1 MRLDLMKSSGYLG
14 EVMRGSSSSSSSS
27 SSREG
32 GEVLP
37 WSDGGMVKQTEAN
50 F

>member
-14 EVMRGSSSSSSSS
+14 EVMRGSSSSS
-27 SSREG
+27 REG

-37 WSDGGMVKQTEAN
+37 WSDGGMVKQTDAN

>member
-14 EVMRGSSSSSSSS
+14 EVMRGSSSSSS
-27 SSREG
+27 REG

-37 WSDGGMVKQTEAN
+37 WSDGGMVKQTDAN

>member
-27 SSREG
+27 REG

-37 WSDGGMVKQTEAN
+37 WSDGGMVKQTDAN